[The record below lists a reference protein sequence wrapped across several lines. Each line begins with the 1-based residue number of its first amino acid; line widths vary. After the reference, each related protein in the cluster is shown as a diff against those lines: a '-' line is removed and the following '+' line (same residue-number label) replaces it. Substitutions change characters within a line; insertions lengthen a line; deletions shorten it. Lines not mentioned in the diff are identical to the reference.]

1 VDDPE
6 SYSSVGDLAAAVAK
20 SAIGMPFEY
29 GSAGPGTFDTSGL
42 VYYCFKESGIRAPRL
57 VSEQFNYGTAVE
69 KSDLKPGDVVFFS
82 IDTAGKAEYV
92 GIYIGNDTFIAA
104 RSSQNSV
111 GELYMSSSYWQE
123 RYVGAR
129 RYF

>member
-1 VDDPE
+1 MVIE
-6 SYSSVGDLAAAVAK
+6 KKNTADLLPAD
-20 SAIGMPFEY
+20 Y
-29 GSAGPGTFDTSGL
+29 N
-42 VYYCFKESGIRAPRL
+42 PR
-57 VSEQFNYGTAVE
+57 
-69 KSDLKPGDVVFFS
+69 KDLKPGDVVFFS
-82 IDTAGKAEYV
+82 IDTEGKAEYV
-92 GIYIGNDTFIAA
+92 GIYIGGDTFIAA